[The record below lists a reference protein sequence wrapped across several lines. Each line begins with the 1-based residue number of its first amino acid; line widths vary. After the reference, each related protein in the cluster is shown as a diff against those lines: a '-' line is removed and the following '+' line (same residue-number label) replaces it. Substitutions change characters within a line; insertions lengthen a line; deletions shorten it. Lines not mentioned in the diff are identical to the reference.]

1 MSARKP
7 VEDVL
12 SPAMTRAVWSS
23 DYRPALPISVQAF
36 DLSAVLPAVFY
47 MFRFGRRRGQGKFVE
62 AFGRASGTASQRRRS
77 VTVNAIAERLADGPG
92 GMLRNFEGK
101 AAQAILGDLLLCYCL
116 DNARYALGRD
126 KQVQRTAPT
135 HYMSSWIDLPY
146 RVADLRH
153 VPEMI
158 VALLSNQPKVA
169 HVGQTP
175 AAKRRKTWFPV
186 AGDIRDNVLLMPF
199 AQGMSQAGGIADNYA
214 ADRFDECEEFV
225 GIDQLLMIRL
235 AQGMDSAPSKM
246 KGTSAIPNRRCIA
259 NKSSRHFSEDLRR
272 YLRAYANRMPRQLL
286 VEAVECCVAWGLT
299 SMVSS
304 VIKVMD
310 GWAGSGRIDGG
321 KGPGEVFVDC
331 SAGADSKLRALAEL
345 SMDEH
350 MRRARRLPVH
360 FMALRVLDYKVRNDI
375 KLKKRINVRD
385 LRDAP
390 QADKWLTLLG
400 DLLHGR
406 NERSQIIMQILD
418 EQAGALASSVEIDY
432 PEVAQLLIDDEI
444 LPNPVWRLSEG
455 LVALRGSRAQK
466 DLASLID
473 SSLLVD
479 RPNGLAR
486 KRRGQRTIAGA
497 RKTVVLRSAVFTDTA
512 LEYLVHLLLLKPG
525 NARAIRS
532 WFSFDDFIGEVGDRY
547 GFCVDRSPNG
557 MNISNNLLLRNRGF
571 LDRRL
576 RDLGLLVSVN
586 DAEPMKR
593 LTPRYEPSEG

>member
-1 MSARKP
+1 
-7 VEDVL
+7 
-12 SPAMTRAVWSS
+12 
-23 DYRPALPISVQAF
+23 
-36 DLSAVLPAVFY
+36 
-47 MFRFGRRRGQGKFVE
+47 
-62 AFGRASGTASQRRRS
+62 
-77 VTVNAIAERLADGPG
+77 
-92 GMLRNFEGK
+92 
-101 AAQAILGDLLLCYCL
+101 
-116 DNARYALGRD
+116 
-126 KQVQRTAPT
+126 
-135 HYMSSWIDLPY
+135 
-146 RVADLRH
+146 
-153 VPEMI
+153 
-158 VALLSNQPKVA
+158 
-169 HVGQTP
+169 
-175 AAKRRKTWFPV
+175 
-186 AGDIRDNVLLMPF
+186 
-199 AQGMSQAGGIADNYA
+199 
-214 ADRFDECEEFV
+214 
-225 GIDQLLMIRL
+225 
-235 AQGMDSAPSKM
+235 
-246 KGTSAIPNRRCIA
+246 
-259 NKSSRHFSEDLRR
+259 
-272 YLRAYANRMPRQLL
+272 
-286 VEAVECCVAWGLT
+286 
-299 SMVSS
+299 
-304 VIKVMD
+304 
-310 GWAGSGRIDGG
+310 
-321 KGPGEVFVDC
+321 
-331 SAGADSKLRALAEL
+331 
-345 SMDEH
+345 

-390 QADKWLTLLG
+390 QADRWLTLLG
-400 DLLHGR
+400 DILHER

-418 EQAGALASSVEIDY
+418 EQAGALASSVEKDY

-455 LVALRGSRAQK
+455 LVALRGNRAQK

-532 WFSFDDFIGEVGDRY
+532 WFSFDDFIAEVRDRY

-593 LTPRYEPSEG
+593 LTPRFEPSEG